1 MFLSEAIPRIISG
14 NRTTVGRLTGLEKGG
29 NKADL
34 SSIPRCADAEARR
47 HREDEVAGGW
57 AEVAG
62 PGAGH
67 VCGGDDWG
75 DAAEFSLR

>member
-1 MFLSEAIPRIISG
+1 MSL
-14 NRTTVGRLTGLEKGG
+14 RLTSAASRG
-29 NKADL
+29 A
-34 SSIPRCADAEARR
+34 RARR

-57 AEVAG
+57 AKVAG

-75 DAAEFSLR
+75 DAAEFSLRGCDT

>member
-1 MFLSEAIPRIISG
+1 M
-14 NRTTVGRLTGLEKGG
+14 
-29 NKADL
+29 
-34 SSIPRCADAEARR
+34 
-47 HREDEVAGGW
+47 AGGW

-75 DAAEFSLR
+75 DAAEFSLIELVGYESNGCHLLYTWLNGETKITPN

>member
-1 MFLSEAIPRIISG
+1 MHYEDCFWSPRL
-14 NRTTVGRLTGLEKGG
+14 GRDPTRP
-29 NKADL
+29 KADL

-75 DAAEFSLR
+75 MLLSST

>member
-1 MFLSEAIPRIISG
+1 M
-14 NRTTVGRLTGLEKGG
+14 
-29 NKADL
+29 
-34 SSIPRCADAEARR
+34 
-47 HREDEVAGGW
+47 AGGW

-75 DAAEFSLR
+75 DAAEFSLMIASYFMQINMVDPPTSKPDPITTNLCNF